1 MTRSVATSLGAAV
14 KLGQFILEIIS
25 PSETEYFSELYAWNR
40 RAPKIR
46 FFGISGGMLKI
57 HNYNVPLT
65 AENCL

>member
-46 FFGISGGMLKI
+46 FFRHIRR
-57 HNYNVPLT
+57 H
-65 AENCL
+65 AENTQL